1 MTTIRKIK
9 LNKGQIKAYS
19 EKFKDE
25 WYARL
30 CKIDANN
37 NELNKKHKKETVDSF
52 VISVLRQDLPAAIY
66 AGARDMIREGEARI
80 ADDRLR
86 EFIPDLHATIRRRI
100 NESSMAQNMRKA
112 FENELMINPYLT
124 QDEIYAF
131 AETHW
136 QLWLLRE
143 NLTEDW
149 ALVQEAQAAETSNS
163 SI

>member
-30 CKIDANN
+30 CKIDNNN
-37 NELNKKHKKETVDSF
+37 NEINKNHKKERLESF
-52 VISVLRQDLPAAIY
+52 IISVLRQDLPAAVY
-66 AGARDMIREGEARI
+66 AGARDMIREGECRI
-80 ADDRLR
+80 QDDRLR
-86 EFIPDLHATIRRRI
+86 EFIPNLHATRRRI
-100 NESSMAQNMRKA
+100 NEGGIAVNMRKA
-112 FENELMINPYLT
+112 FENELMINPYMT

-149 ALVQEAQAAETSNS
+149 ALVQEAQAAETSKS

>member
-1 MTTIRKIK
+1 MTIRNPK
-9 LNKGQIKAYS
+9 LNKGQIKAYAD
-19 EKFKDE
+19 KFKDD

-30 CKIDANN
+30 CKIDSNN
-37 NELNKKHKKETVDSF
+37 NDLNKNHKKETVNSF
-52 VISVLRQDLPAAIY
+52 ADSVLRQDLPAAIY

-80 ADDRLR
+80 QDDRLR
-86 EFIPDLHATIRRRI
+86 EFIPNLLATRRRI
-100 NESSMAQNMRKA
+100 NESGIAQDMRKA
-112 FENELMINPYLT
+112 FENELLINPYMT

-149 ALVQEAQAAETSNS
+149 ALVQEAQAAETSKS